1 MRKDLRIMNKLI
13 TVVIDGPAGAGKSTI
28 AKIIGEKFNL
38 MYINTGSMYRAVTL
52 KALENNISAEE
63 VDKLLVMI
71 DGMDMHFENDE
82 LILNGEN
89 INSLITMPNISKN
102 VSAYASIREVRER
115 LVNLMRKMALRY
127 SVIMDGRDIG
137 TVVLK
142 DANFKFFLTASP
154 EERADRRYKELMGK
168 GVEVNYDEILQDI
181 IKRDYLDSNREVDP
195 LRKAEDA
202 IEIDTTGIGIMG
214 VVEKYLATW
223 RNNMERNVILAKN
236 AGFCFGVKRAV
247 DEAIKYQKEFG
258 KKIYTLGPL
267 IHNNDVVN
275 YLENNDIFA
284 IELSDADSL
293 KKGDVVLIRSHGV
306 KESVIKDL
314 TDKGLI
320 VKNATCPYVTNIQLK
335 VKKCYEQGYKII
347 IVGDENHPEVIGIN
361 GWCNDSAIITN
372 GKTELEN
379 IPAKVCVVSQT
390 TEKKETWNKVLNE
403 IVRASK
409 EIVAFNTICSATDV
423 RQKKCTRT
431 FKRG

>member
-1 MRKDLRIMNKLI
+1 MNKLI
-13 TVVIDGPAGAGKSTI
+13 TVAIDGPAGAGKSTI

-63 VDKLLVMI
+63 VNKLLVMI

-115 LVNLMRKMALRY
+115 LVNLMRKMALKY

-214 VVEKYLATW
+214 VVEKISSY
-223 RNNMERNVILAKN
+223 MEK
-236 AGFCFGVKRAV
+236 
-247 DEAIKYQKEFG
+247 
-258 KKIYTLGPL
+258 
-267 IHNNDVVN
+267 
-275 YLENNDIFA
+275 
-284 IELSDADSL
+284 
-293 KKGDVVLIRSHGV
+293 
-306 KESVIKDL
+306 
-314 TDKGLI
+314 
-320 VKNATCPYVTNIQLK
+320 
-335 VKKCYEQGYKII
+335 
-347 IVGDENHPEVIGIN
+347 
-361 GWCNDSAIITN
+361 
-372 GKTELEN
+372 
-379 IPAKVCVVSQT
+379 
-390 TEKKETWNKVLNE
+390 
-403 IVRASK
+403 
-409 EIVAFNTICSATDV
+409 
-423 RQKKCTRT
+423 
-431 FKRG
+431 

>member
-1 MRKDLRIMNKLI
+1 MNKLI
-13 TVVIDGPAGAGKSTI
+13 TVAIDGPAGAGKSTI

-115 LVNLMRKMALRY
+115 LVNLMRKMALKY

-142 DANFKFFLTASP
+142 YANFKFFLTASP

-214 VVEKYLATW
+214 VVEKISSY
-223 RNNMERNVILAKN
+223 MEK
-236 AGFCFGVKRAV
+236 
-247 DEAIKYQKEFG
+247 
-258 KKIYTLGPL
+258 
-267 IHNNDVVN
+267 
-275 YLENNDIFA
+275 
-284 IELSDADSL
+284 
-293 KKGDVVLIRSHGV
+293 
-306 KESVIKDL
+306 
-314 TDKGLI
+314 
-320 VKNATCPYVTNIQLK
+320 
-335 VKKCYEQGYKII
+335 
-347 IVGDENHPEVIGIN
+347 
-361 GWCNDSAIITN
+361 
-372 GKTELEN
+372 
-379 IPAKVCVVSQT
+379 
-390 TEKKETWNKVLNE
+390 
-403 IVRASK
+403 
-409 EIVAFNTICSATDV
+409 
-423 RQKKCTRT
+423 
-431 FKRG
+431 

>member
-13 TVVIDGPAGAGKSTI
+13 TVAIDGPAGAGKSTI

-115 LVNLMRKMALRY
+115 LVNLMRKMALKY

-214 VVEKYLATW
+214 VVEKISSY
-223 RNNMERNVILAKN
+223 MEK
-236 AGFCFGVKRAV
+236 
-247 DEAIKYQKEFG
+247 
-258 KKIYTLGPL
+258 
-267 IHNNDVVN
+267 
-275 YLENNDIFA
+275 
-284 IELSDADSL
+284 
-293 KKGDVVLIRSHGV
+293 
-306 KESVIKDL
+306 
-314 TDKGLI
+314 
-320 VKNATCPYVTNIQLK
+320 
-335 VKKCYEQGYKII
+335 
-347 IVGDENHPEVIGIN
+347 
-361 GWCNDSAIITN
+361 
-372 GKTELEN
+372 
-379 IPAKVCVVSQT
+379 
-390 TEKKETWNKVLNE
+390 
-403 IVRASK
+403 
-409 EIVAFNTICSATDV
+409 
-423 RQKKCTRT
+423 
-431 FKRG
+431 

>member
-1 MRKDLRIMNKLI
+1 MNELI
-13 TVVIDGPAGAGKSTI
+13 TVAIDGPAGAGKSTI

-115 LVNLMRKMALRY
+115 LVNLMRKMALKY

-154 EERADRRYKELMGK
+154 EERADRRYKEFMGK

-214 VVEKYLATW
+214 VVEKISSY
-223 RNNMERNVILAKN
+223 MEK
-236 AGFCFGVKRAV
+236 
-247 DEAIKYQKEFG
+247 
-258 KKIYTLGPL
+258 
-267 IHNNDVVN
+267 
-275 YLENNDIFA
+275 
-284 IELSDADSL
+284 
-293 KKGDVVLIRSHGV
+293 
-306 KESVIKDL
+306 
-314 TDKGLI
+314 
-320 VKNATCPYVTNIQLK
+320 
-335 VKKCYEQGYKII
+335 
-347 IVGDENHPEVIGIN
+347 
-361 GWCNDSAIITN
+361 
-372 GKTELEN
+372 
-379 IPAKVCVVSQT
+379 
-390 TEKKETWNKVLNE
+390 
-403 IVRASK
+403 
-409 EIVAFNTICSATDV
+409 
-423 RQKKCTRT
+423 
-431 FKRG
+431 

>member
-1 MRKDLRIMNKLI
+1 MNKLI
-13 TVVIDGPAGAGKSTI
+13 TVAIDGPAGAGKSTI
-28 AKIIGEKFNL
+28 AKIIGEKLNL

-115 LVNLMRKMALRY
+115 LVNLMRKMALKY

-214 VVEKYLATW
+214 VVEKISSY
-223 RNNMERNVILAKN
+223 MEK
-236 AGFCFGVKRAV
+236 
-247 DEAIKYQKEFG
+247 
-258 KKIYTLGPL
+258 
-267 IHNNDVVN
+267 
-275 YLENNDIFA
+275 
-284 IELSDADSL
+284 
-293 KKGDVVLIRSHGV
+293 
-306 KESVIKDL
+306 
-314 TDKGLI
+314 
-320 VKNATCPYVTNIQLK
+320 
-335 VKKCYEQGYKII
+335 
-347 IVGDENHPEVIGIN
+347 
-361 GWCNDSAIITN
+361 
-372 GKTELEN
+372 
-379 IPAKVCVVSQT
+379 
-390 TEKKETWNKVLNE
+390 
-403 IVRASK
+403 
-409 EIVAFNTICSATDV
+409 
-423 RQKKCTRT
+423 
-431 FKRG
+431 

>member
-1 MRKDLRIMNKLI
+1 MNKLI
-13 TVVIDGPAGAGKSTI
+13 TVAIDGPAGAGKSTI

-115 LVNLMRKMALRY
+115 LVNLMRKMALKY

-168 GVEVNYDEILQDI
+168 GIEVNYDEILQDI

-214 VVEKYLATW
+214 VVEKISSY
-223 RNNMERNVILAKN
+223 MEK
-236 AGFCFGVKRAV
+236 
-247 DEAIKYQKEFG
+247 
-258 KKIYTLGPL
+258 
-267 IHNNDVVN
+267 
-275 YLENNDIFA
+275 
-284 IELSDADSL
+284 
-293 KKGDVVLIRSHGV
+293 
-306 KESVIKDL
+306 
-314 TDKGLI
+314 
-320 VKNATCPYVTNIQLK
+320 
-335 VKKCYEQGYKII
+335 
-347 IVGDENHPEVIGIN
+347 
-361 GWCNDSAIITN
+361 
-372 GKTELEN
+372 
-379 IPAKVCVVSQT
+379 
-390 TEKKETWNKVLNE
+390 
-403 IVRASK
+403 
-409 EIVAFNTICSATDV
+409 
-423 RQKKCTRT
+423 
-431 FKRG
+431 

>member
-1 MRKDLRIMNKLI
+1 MNELI
-13 TVVIDGPAGAGKSTI
+13 TVAIDGPAGAGKSTI

-52 KALENNISAEE
+52 KALENNISANE

-115 LVNLMRKMALRY
+115 LVNLMRKMALKY

-154 EERADRRYKELMGK
+154 EERADRRYKELMEK

-202 IEIDTTGIGIMG
+202 IEIDTTGIDIMG
-214 VVEKYLATW
+214 VVERISSY
-223 RNNMERNVILAKN
+223 MER
-236 AGFCFGVKRAV
+236 
-247 DEAIKYQKEFG
+247 
-258 KKIYTLGPL
+258 
-267 IHNNDVVN
+267 
-275 YLENNDIFA
+275 
-284 IELSDADSL
+284 
-293 KKGDVVLIRSHGV
+293 
-306 KESVIKDL
+306 
-314 TDKGLI
+314 
-320 VKNATCPYVTNIQLK
+320 
-335 VKKCYEQGYKII
+335 
-347 IVGDENHPEVIGIN
+347 
-361 GWCNDSAIITN
+361 
-372 GKTELEN
+372 
-379 IPAKVCVVSQT
+379 
-390 TEKKETWNKVLNE
+390 
-403 IVRASK
+403 
-409 EIVAFNTICSATDV
+409 
-423 RQKKCTRT
+423 
-431 FKRG
+431 